1 MLTNVLYVS
10 KIIVN
15 FINIVF
21 LNEKKIEAYFSFNK
35 SAYLNY
41 FDQHVIFA
49 NNVHKQYLLK
59 INVNMIMS
67 FRERQLKQQKLQKK
81 SSFYCFVVFKK
92 ITNFEI

>member
-1 MLTNVLYVS
+1 MKINDFKDIFIKLFKGRTLTLINVLYVL

-15 FINIVF
+15 LINVAF
-21 LNEKKIEAYFSFNK
+21 LNEKKIEVYFLFNK

-59 INVNMIMS
+59 IDVNMIMS
-67 FRERQLKQQKLQKK
+67 FRERQLKQQK
-81 SSFYCFVVFKK
+81 F
-92 ITNFEI
+92 